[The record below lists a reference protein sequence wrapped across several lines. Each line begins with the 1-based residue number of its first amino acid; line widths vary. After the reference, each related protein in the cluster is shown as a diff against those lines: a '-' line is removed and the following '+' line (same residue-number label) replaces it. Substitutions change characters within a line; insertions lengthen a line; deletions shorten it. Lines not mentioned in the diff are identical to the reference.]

1 MCPYKHVDTNFIH
14 IINVYIYTPPN
25 IYLFTAAKRTYFGI
39 AKSGS
44 GSGVANAAA
53 LALAL
58 ALALDQDLDLDLAL
72 KAEAEADAEAG
83 AEAEAAKA
91 AMRRGAAARERMVRI
106 GGQFSIILRIP
117 RDRSIGSEGR
127 CQRLAFEV
135 CIKILRARS

>member
-1 MCPYKHVDTNFIH
+1 MLMTNKI
-14 IINVYIYTPPN
+14 TSPP
-25 IYLFTAAKRTYFGI
+25 LLLPRPDGCGC
-39 AKSGS
+39 GS

-58 ALALDQDLDLDLAL
+58 ALALDQDLDLAL

-106 GGQFSIILRIP
+106 GGQFSIIARITHTT
-117 RDRSIGSEGR
+117 RSKYRSYVSSEGR
-127 CQRLAFEV
+127 CQRLAF
-135 CIKILRARS
+135 